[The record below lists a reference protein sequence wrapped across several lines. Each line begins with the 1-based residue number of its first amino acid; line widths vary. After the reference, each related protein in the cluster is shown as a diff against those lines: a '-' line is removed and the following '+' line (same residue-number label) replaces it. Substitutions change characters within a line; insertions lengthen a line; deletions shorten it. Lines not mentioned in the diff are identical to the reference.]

1 MEDILDIYKRPYDQ
15 KNPWICFD
23 ESCKQLVK
31 ETRNPIPPK
40 PGQLERY
47 DYQYERNGVANLFM
61 FFEPLTGWRHV
72 EVTDSRTAIDYA
84 HQMKYLVDERYPQA
98 DKIGVIQDQLNT
110 HVKASLY
117 KAFEPEEAKRIL
129 DKLAFHYSPKPGS
142 WLNMAEIEL
151 SVLNRHCLNRRLPD
165 QNTLKLEIAAW
176 EKQRNQK
183 SHSVNWRFTT
193 ADARIKLKRLYPS
206 IQT

>member
-1 MEDILDIYKRPYDQ
+1 MENVLDIYKRPYDE
-15 KNPWICFD
+15 KNPWLCFD

-31 ETRNPIPPK
+31 ETREPIPAEAGK
-40 PGQLERY
+40 LERY

-72 EVTDSRTAIDYA
+72 EVTNQRTAIDYA

-98 DKIGVIQDQLNT
+98 EKIGVIQDQLNT

-129 DKLAFHYSPKPGS
+129 DKLEFHYTPKHGS
-142 WLNMAEIEL
+142 WLNL
-151 SVLNRHCLNRRLPD
+151 STG
-165 QNTLKLEIAAW
+165 QKL
-176 EKQRNQK
+176 
-183 SHSVNWRFTT
+183 
-193 ADARIKLKRLYPS
+193 
-206 IQT
+206 